1 MVCEPMFG
9 EFGQE
14 WNFSIYLS
22 NISRTMPDSFSRE
35 NGF

>member
-1 MVCEPMFG
+1 MVCELMFG

-14 WNFSIYLS
+14 WDLSAYLS
-22 NISRTMPDSFSRE
+22 NISRTMPDSSSRE